1 MISQFLTDPS
11 FNSYPEGIRHIRA
24 DKRVNEWR
32 TPAKRHITKCA
43 VNSRQ
48 VVIALNGGEIVYFEM
63 DITGQ
68 LNEYTDRKEMNG
80 NVICMTLGTVPLGE
94 LRTRFL
100 AVGLDDNTVRIISL
114 DPQVSGAIS

>member
-1 MISQFLTDPS
+1 M
-11 FNSYPEGIRHIRA
+11 
-24 DKRVNEWR
+24 
-32 TPAKRHITKCA
+32 
-43 VNSRQ
+43 
-48 VVIALNGGEIVYFEM
+48 YFEM
-63 DITGQ
+63 DVTGQ

-114 DPQVSGAIS
+114 DPQVSTLLVSLH

>member
-1 MISQFLTDPS
+1 M
-11 FNSYPEGIRHIRA
+11 
-24 DKRVNEWR
+24 
-32 TPAKRHITKCA
+32 
-43 VNSRQ
+43 
-48 VVIALNGGEIVYFEM
+48 IALNGGEIVYFEM

-80 NVICMTLGTVPLGE
+80 NVICMTLGTVPVGQ

-114 DPQVSGAIS
+114 DPQVINFDLNVVNLSAQMMIVGPNEVIVLITNPIN